1 MRTFLNII
9 WHFPFFGFLFALSTA
24 IGGLLWCCTIIGIP
38 LGLGLFSLSRFY
50 LTPFSSVLVSKSD
63 LALVTGNEQN
73 TAMQAWGLVIRILYF
88 PFGLF
93 MAICQIIVCAFEFI
107 SIIGIPCGVVAA
119 KALSTIFN
127 PINKTCVSRAVA
139 DQIAQKKAEIS
150 IAKMSKNA

>member
-1 MRTFLNII
+1 MRVFLNII
-9 WHFPFFGFLFALSTA
+9 WHFPFMGFLFALSTA
-24 IGGLLWCCTIIGIP
+24 IAGLLWCCTIIGIP

-50 LTPFSSVLVSKSD
+50 LSPFTSALVSKSD

-73 TAMQAWGLVIRILYF
+73 TAMKAWGLVIRILYF

-93 MAICQIIVCAFEFI
+93 MAICQIIVCALEFI

-139 DQIAQKKAEIS
+139 DQIAQKKAENS